1 MNDQRAAAPPATK
14 YQYIQ
19 MARAIAAL
27 VVVFHHGQM
36 VLIRFPEGLFLPFY
50 YFFGTGQ
57 YGVHIFFVIS
67 GFIISHVVS
76 SASFSL
82 RPYLIKRGLR
92 IYPLYMLCTVVYGLV
107 YLLHRQMPPSKLGYD
122 FEYLI
127 KSMLLMPQWRAP
139 MLDPGWTLE
148 HEVIFYLVMG
158 LGTALFSFRAAV
170 WLLALSAVV
179 GVVREVVLPLFGMI
193 PAVFDYHLTSHLN
206 CYFVLGC
213 ALYLTKER
221 WSKKS
226 GPWHLL
232 GGLALLALM
241 AYAKLN
247 HGKAWGHLVMRALEL
262 CLLGPGAALLI
273 IGLQWLTDRARL
285 GRSARG
291 LVAALTRL
299 GDISYSVYLVHFIW
313 VAIFQYVHRVYF
325 AAGRWALPAWAADIY
340 FLLFVAASI
349 GSAFV
354 VYHVMERPLIGLAQR
369 LARR

>member
-1 MNDQRAAAPPATK
+1 MSNVQQVAAPPAQK

-27 VVVFHHGQM
+27 LVVFHHGKM
-36 VLIRFPEGLFLPFY
+36 VLIRFPEGLLLPFY
-50 YFFGTGQ
+50 YFFGPGQ
-57 YGVHIFFVIS
+57 YGVQIFFVIS
-67 GFIISHVVS
+67 GFIISHVVRS
-76 SASFSL
+76 SSFAL

-107 YLLHRQMPPSKLGYD
+107 YLLHRQRTPQELGYD
-122 FEYLI
+122 FSYLI
-127 KSMLLMPQWRAP
+127 KSILLIPQRGYP
-139 MLDPGWTLE
+139 MLSPGWTLE
-148 HEVIFYLVMG
+148 HEVIFYLIMG

-170 WLLALSAVV
+170 GLLREIILPFF
-179 GVVREVVLPLFGMI
+179 GVTW
-193 PAVFDYHLTSHLN
+193 AVFDYHLTSHFN

-221 WSKKS
+221 WSKRS

-232 GGLALLALM
+232 GGLALLTLM
-241 AYAKLN
+241 AYVKLN
-247 HGKAWGHLVMRALEL
+247 HAKAWGPLVMRAVEL
-262 CLLGPGAALLI
+262 CLLGPGTALLI

-299 GDISYSVYLVHFIW
+299 GDISYSLYLIHFIW

-325 AAGRWALPAWAADIY
+325 AAGRWAMPGWAADIY
-340 FLLFVAASI
+340 FLLFVALSV

-354 VYHVMERPLIGLAQR
+354 VYQAMERPLIGLAER
-369 LARR
+369 LTRR